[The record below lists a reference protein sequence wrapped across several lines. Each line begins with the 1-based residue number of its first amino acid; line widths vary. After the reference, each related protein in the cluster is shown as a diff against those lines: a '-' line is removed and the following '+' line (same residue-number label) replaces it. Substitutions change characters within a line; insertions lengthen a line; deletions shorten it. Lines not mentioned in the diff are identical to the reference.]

1 MEQTRQEELVNTL
14 THAFGVLL
22 SIGGT
27 AVLLVFAVLH
37 GTVWH
42 VVACSIYGATLVAMF
57 AASSVYHHVAS
68 PRIKHLLN
76 IMDHSAI
83 YLLIAGT
90 YTPFT
95 LTILRRGGL
104 GWPLFGLVWGCALAG
119 IAVKTMFVGRWR
131 LVSTALY
138 VVLGWLCVIAYK
150 PLLAGLG
157 TGGTVLLL
165 SGGAAYTLGVIF
177 YLWRTLPYSHA
188 VWHVFVLVG
197 GILQY
202 LCVLLYVVPLL
213 QPQ

>member
-1 MEQTRQEELVNTL
+1 
-14 THAFGVLL
+14 
-22 SIGGT
+22 
-27 AVLLVFAVLH
+27 
-37 GTVWH
+37 
-42 VVACSIYGATLVAMF
+42 
-57 AASSVYHHVAS
+57 
-68 PRIKHLLN
+68 
-76 IMDHSAI
+76 
-83 YLLIAGT
+83 
-90 YTPFT
+90 
-95 LTILRRGGL
+95 
-104 GWPLFGLVWGCALAG
+104 
-119 IAVKTMFVGRWR
+119 
-131 LVSTALY
+131 
-138 VVLGWLCVIAYK
+138 VIAYK